1 MSGFLIFFF
10 CFCLFSVLF
19 DSIYSFIY
27 VSAGWLREIDKN
39 EFLFFA
45 NGCIVFIAFY
55 GARFSFG
62 ITYESGVVFQ
72 RKTGVILPS
81 GFPFSDRAHF

>member
-1 MSGFLIFFF
+1 MSFSVRVFIFFF
-10 CFCLFSVLF
+10 CFCLVSVLF

-45 NGCIVFIAFY
+45 IISRMA
-55 GARFSFG
+55 A
-62 ITYESGVVFQ
+62 
-72 RKTGVILPS
+72 
-81 GFPFSDRAHF
+81 